1 MYCAC
6 YVVVVTALD
15 RVFYFLGRLNEN
27 FCLDCGL
34 LFELHALTQATCS
47 YVLLVCACMG
57 A

>member
-27 FCLDCGL
+27 FFLDCGL

-47 YVLLVCACMG
+47 YVLLVCTCMG